1 MRNSFWEVRHHDG
14 FSSEE
19 LEQEVA
25 NVASSYYSS
34 KQGPT
39 SLARRGNKAGAACT
53 AFVQNFYVYSAGV
66 EEGREEGRRGAK
78 KNPNKT
84 NIQAQ
89 NKKKMSH
96 LLQRVS
102 FKERR
107 SEITHTHTLQF
118 PSKAESDW
126 SVPQRQGRD
135 LHSGLRLVCILLF
148 VCLFLICGK
157 MQHASLVFLYCF
169 LMQ

>member
-14 FSSEE
+14 FSREE
-19 LEQEVA
+19 LQEVA

-66 EEGREEGRRGAK
+66 AEGRKRGRKKRGK
-78 KNPNKT
+78 KNKQTKQTYKPRTKRT
-84 NIQAQ
+84 WAIYSSG
-89 NKKKMSH
+89 SH
-96 LLQRVS
+96 SKRDAV
-102 FKERR
+102 R
-107 SEITHTHTLQF
+107 SHTHTSVPLE
-118 PSKAESDW
+118 AESDW
-126 SVPQRQGRD
+126 SVLQKQAWD

-157 MQHASLVFLYCF
+157 MQHASLMFLYCF